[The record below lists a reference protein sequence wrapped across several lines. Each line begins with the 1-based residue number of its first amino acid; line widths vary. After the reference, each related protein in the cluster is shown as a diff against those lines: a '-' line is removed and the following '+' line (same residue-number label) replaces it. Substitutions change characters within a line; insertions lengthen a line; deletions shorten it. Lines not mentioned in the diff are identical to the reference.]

1 MCNNMSDVRLSNAS
15 PTVERVDA
23 RPPDSARSV
32 RRVLFGTP
40 DPEETRKQAEAVQ
53 RQSEEAFRDAYNF
66 DPVED
71 RPLSPGLFD
80 WQEDEDA
87 PEFYRRPPRGSRP
100 PRGNQPPRGEAGGG
114 GPETGRERRSA
125 RTNGSRKRSSES
137 AGLCSDDCTTN
148 SKKSHSDKD
157 DDEEQALG
165 AGSQAEQQQ
174 QQEEEVP
181 C

>member
-23 RPPDSARSV
+23 RQLDNARSV

-40 DPEETRKQAEAVQ
+40 DPEETRKQAEALQ
-53 RQSEEAFRDAYNF
+53 LQSVEAFRDKYNF

-71 RPLSPGLFD
+71 RPLSPGLYD

-87 PEFYRRPPRGSRP
+87 PEFYRRPPRWS
-100 PRGNQPPRGEAGGG
+100 QPPRGEAGEGSR
-114 GPETGRERRSA
+114 ETRRERRSPH
-125 RTNGSRKRSSES
+125 TKGSRKRSFQS
-137 AGLCSDDCTTN
+137 AGHCSNDCTSN
-148 SKKSHSDKD
+148 GKKSHSDKD

-174 QQEEEVP
+174 QEEEEVP